1 MSAASPLDVPL
12 YLERLEVGAMQNWA
26 YLIGSRAKRQ
36 CLVVDPAWDV
46 AAILRKAEQDGMEV
60 VGALVS
66 HWHPD
71 HVGGDLFGHDIEG
84 LATLLTK
91 KSVPIHVNRHE
102 LEGVAKVTGVSKKD
116 LVGHDGGE
124 KVDVGDVAISLLHT
138 PGHTPGSQCF
148 LCHGHLLSGD
158 TLFIR
163 GCGRVDLPG
172 GDSEQMWKSLHTVLK
187 RLPPATQLHPGHH
200 YGPIAE
206 STIGEE
212 ARENP
217 YLNAPTLAD
226 WHGMMGRGY

>member
-1 MSAASPLDVPL
+1 VSADATL
-12 YLERLEVGAMQNWA
+12 YLERLAVGAMQNWA

-46 AAILRKAEQDGMEV
+46 GAILRKAEQDGMEV

-84 LATLLTK
+84 LATLLTE

-148 LCHGHLLSGD
+148 MVGGALVSGD
-158 TLFIR
+158 TLFLE
-163 GCGRVDLPG
+163 GCGRTDLPG
-172 GDSEQMWKSLHTVLK
+172 GDPAALYESLTQRLAKVPDDAVLF
-187 RLPPATQLHPGHH
+187 PGHF
-200 YGPIAE
+200 Y
-206 STIGEE
+206 S
-212 ARENP
+212 
-217 YLNAPTLAD
+217 AD
-226 WHGMMGRGY
+226 PAASMGDTRRFNYVYRPRSLEQWLMMFGQ